1 MYQRFMSLIKCK
13 YINFWS
19 KANHSYSL
27 SNCRLIKIKLLTYL
41 WYRSIFF
48 YVKRKINIK
57 TISKAGSSDYIVY
70 NLRNIHCLLKNQD
83 YGNIMPRKLNNL
95 FQKINW
101 ITSCFITNSSPLFI
115 MQRKLNFFISWI
127 CLQLGGIHCL
137 VNKSVNLIS
146 VIAKDEICV
155 EYWNPKQQVIYRIK
169 DFFLQKGQKYALIT
183 LKVSSVLFEVKQ
195 GRLYQRP
202 RRKLK

>member
-1 MYQRFMSLIKCK
+1 
-13 YINFWS
+13 
-19 KANHSYSL
+19 
-27 SNCRLIKIKLLTYL
+27 
-41 WYRSIFF
+41 
-48 YVKRKINIK
+48 
-57 TISKAGSSDYIVY
+57 
-70 NLRNIHCLLKNQD
+70 
-83 YGNIMPRKLNNL
+83 
-95 FQKINW
+95 
-101 ITSCFITNSSPLFI
+101 

-146 VIAKDEICV
+146 AIAKDEICV

>member
-1 MYQRFMSLIKCK
+1 MIS
-13 YINFWS
+13 INF
-19 KANHSYSL
+19 
-27 SNCRLIKIKLLTYL
+27 
-41 WYRSIFF
+41 FF

-146 VIAKDEICV
+146 VIPKDEICV